1 MVGHVGIVGRK
12 LFALLMMILAI
23 QETAWTLVRRHFP
36 CHSVSDPHP
45 NVASAWLFFTTV
57 PQTRAR
63 LVAKKQA
70 SANVC
75 SGFIGMATP
84 RTLGVATDHMNTSV

>member
-1 MVGHVGIVGRK
+1 M
-12 LFALLMMILAI
+12 AILAI
-23 QETAWTLVRRHFP
+23 QETASAFWYGGTLRVTP
-36 CHSVSDPHP
+36 SPIP
-45 NVASAWLFFTTV
+45 IEL

>member
-1 MVGHVGIVGRK
+1 MRRK

-23 QETAWTLVRRHFP
+23 QETAYGGTFRVTPMPEPRLWRRGERFSPPLTLTRV
-36 CHSVSDPHP
+36 HS
-45 NVASAWLFFTTV
+45 TTV